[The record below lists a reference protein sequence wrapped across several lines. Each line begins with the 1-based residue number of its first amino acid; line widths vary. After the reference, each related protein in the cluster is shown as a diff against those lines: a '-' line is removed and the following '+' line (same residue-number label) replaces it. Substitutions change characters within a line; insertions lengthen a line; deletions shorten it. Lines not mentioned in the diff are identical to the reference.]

1 MYIPSVFSLKADLLW
16 IYPKH
21 VIIPYEFTHEC
32 HCTRN
37 YISLTCSW
45 EYVGKYSFFDLG
57 DCTISHWCFLL
68 NYFSLTLLLNNLL
81 LNLLLNNFSLNLLI
95 EQFPIEFI
103 VEQFLIEFIGTIS
116 HWIYCWIISHWIYWI
131 EFLNYEFRKY

>member
-37 YISLTCSW
+37 YKSDMLVRVCRKIQFFWFGWLYNFSLM
-45 EYVGKYSFFDLG
+45 FFAKLFLTDFIAEQFVIEFIVKQFLTEFI
-57 DCTISHWCFLL
+57 DWTISHWIYCWTISHWIYW
-68 NYFSLTLLLNNLL
+68 NDFS
-81 LNLLLNNFSLNLLI
+81 LNLLLNNFSLNLLN
-95 EQFPIEFI
+95 
-103 VEQFLIEFIGTIS
+103 
-116 HWIYCWIISHWIYWI
+116 WIFELWV
-131 EFLNYEFRKY
+131 